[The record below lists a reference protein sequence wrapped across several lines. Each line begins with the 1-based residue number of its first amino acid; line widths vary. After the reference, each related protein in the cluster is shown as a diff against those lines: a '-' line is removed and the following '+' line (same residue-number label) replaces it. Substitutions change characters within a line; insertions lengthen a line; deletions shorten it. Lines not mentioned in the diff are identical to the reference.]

1 MLLPSHQPR
10 VAVEVERRVENVN
23 RFRSGREGMK
33 ARDIRSKYPEP
44 KATQL
49 IEMLRKKN
57 MWYWDEDFPEDEEE
71 P

>member
-1 MLLPSHQPR
+1 M
-10 VAVEVERRVENVN
+10 EKVN